1 MERDQ
6 RSLRSSRPLEGR
18 YANYFDVGY
27 NAFEFIL
34 NFGQF
39 QPEGGTASQHT
50 RIVTGPVY
58 AKLLATMLADAVAAC
73 EREHG
78 PIRPAPDEVDPLQ
91 VLKESIADF
100 DRRARAC
107 QP

>member
-6 RSLRSSRPLEGR
+6 RPSRAPRPLEGR

-39 QPEGGTASQHT
+39 QPEIGTTSQHT

-58 AKLLATMLADAVAAC
+58 AKLLASMLADAVAAC

-78 PIRPAPDEVDPLQ
+78 PIRPATDDLDPLQ

-100 DRRARAC
+100 DRQART
-107 QP
+107 